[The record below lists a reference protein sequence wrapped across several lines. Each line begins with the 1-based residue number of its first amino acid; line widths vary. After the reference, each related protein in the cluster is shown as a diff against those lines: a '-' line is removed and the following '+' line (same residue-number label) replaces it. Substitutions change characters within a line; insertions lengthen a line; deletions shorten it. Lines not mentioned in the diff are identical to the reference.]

1 MNKKEY
7 LVNNTELPKNA
18 YLLEDGSISYEP
30 APNSTPITILK
41 GHKEDK
47 IKRGFILDT
56 DDIMILIDE
65 KNHKNALTALVYS
78 VQSMVLKK
86 LLR

>member
-18 YLLEDGSISYEP
+18 YLLEDDSISYELS
-30 APNSTPITILK
+30 PNSTPITIIN

-65 KNHKNALTALVYS
+65 NNHKNALTALVYS

>member
-7 LVNNTELPKNA
+7 QVNNTNLPKNA
-18 YLLEDGSISYEP
+18 YLLEDGTISYEP

-65 KNHKNALTALVYS
+65 NNHKNVLTSLVYS
-78 VQSMVLKK
+78 VQSTIFGR
-86 LLR
+86 LLS

>member
-1 MNKKEY
+1 M
-7 LVNNTELPKNA
+7 NNTDLPKNA
-18 YLLEDGSISYEP
+18 YLLEDGTISYEP
-30 APNSTPITILK
+30 TENSTPITILY

-65 KNHKNALTALVYS
+65 NNHKNILASLVYS
-78 VQSMVLKK
+78 AQSMIFRK
-86 LLR
+86 LLS

>member
-1 MNKKEY
+1 M
-7 LVNNTELPKNA
+7 NNTELPKNA

-65 KNHKNALTALVYS
+65 NNHKNALTALVYS

-86 LLR
+86 LLS

>member
-1 MNKKEY
+1 M
-7 LVNNTELPKNA
+7 NNTNLPKNA
-18 YLLEDGSISYEP
+18 YLLEDGTISYEP

-65 KNHKNALTALVYS
+65 NNHKNVLTSLVYS
-78 VQSMVLKK
+78 VQSTIFGR
-86 LLR
+86 LLS

>member
-1 MNKKEY
+1 M
-7 LVNNTELPKNA
+7 NNTELPKNA

-56 DDIMILIDE
+56 DDIMILIDDN
-65 KNHKNALTALVYS
+65 NHKNALTALVYS

-86 LLR
+86 LLS

>member
-1 MNKKEY
+1 M
-7 LVNNTELPKNA
+7 NNTDLPKNA
-18 YLLEDGSISYEP
+18 YLLEDGTISYEP
-30 APNSTPITILK
+30 TENSTPITILH

-65 KNHKNALTALVYS
+65 NNHKNILASLVYS
-78 VQSMVLKK
+78 D
-86 LLR
+86 

>member
-65 KNHKNALTALVYS
+65 NNHKNALTALVYS

-86 LLR
+86 LLS

>member
-1 MNKKEY
+1 M
-7 LVNNTELPKNA
+7 NNTELPKNA

-65 KNHKNALTALVYS
+65 NNHKNALTALVYS

>member
-7 LVNNTELPKNA
+7 QVNNTELPKNA

-56 DDIMILIDE
+56 DDIMILIDDN
-65 KNHKNALTALVYS
+65 NHKNALTALVYS

-86 LLR
+86 LLS

>member
-7 LVNNTELPKNA
+7 QVNNTELPKNA

-65 KNHKNALTALVYS
+65 NNHKNALTSLVYS

-86 LLR
+86 LLS

>member
-18 YLLEDGSISYEP
+18 YLLEDNSISYEI
-30 APNSTPITILK
+30 APNSTPITIIK

-47 IKRGFILDT
+47 IKGGFILDT

-65 KNHKNALTALVYS
+65 NNHKNALTALVYS
-78 VQSMVLKK
+78 AQSMILRK

>member
-7 LVNNTELPKNA
+7 QVNNTDLPKNA
-18 YLLEDGSISYEP
+18 YMLEDGSISYEP
-30 APNSTPITILK
+30 IPNSTPITILK

-47 IKRGFILDT
+47 IKGGFILDT

-65 KNHKNALTALVYS
+65 KNHKNILASLVYS
-78 VQSMVLKK
+78 VQNTIFRK
-86 LLR
+86 LLS